1 VTAFMLVCYLGATM
15 EFIYFKNIN
24 DCLAYKN
31 QLHNQI
37 IKKNDKEQVYQCMCK
52 LVANVDTN
60 KVRVY

>member
-1 VTAFMLVCYLGATM
+1 M